1 MKLADVHV
9 HSTFS
14 FDGSST
20 MEEQCEQAV
29 KEGISVIC
37 FTDHVDFNTLEKNVG
52 KTKDNTIQNF
62 NVVDYL
68 EGIERLKKVYS
79 SLEIL
84 SGIEFSEPHL
94 YPREFDVYQKQPFD
108 YILGSI
114 HHCYNSVFPG
124 AANLSEKQAIE
135 EYYDI
140 MMNSIR
146 NCVFQAIAHIDFP
159 RRYFDHWN
167 VDRIMMDDLLRLI
180 IKKQIVLEINTS
192 SISKGE
198 FEPMPRYSIIQ
209 RYVELGGK
217 RVVLGSDA
225 HTSSVVG
232 CGFKSVIESIPKEL
246 EIGYF
251 KKRIFI
257 PLSKV

>member
-1 MKLADVHV
+1 MKIADVHV

-20 MEEQCEQAV
+20 MEEQCEQAI

-37 FTDHVDFNTLEKNVG
+37 FTDHVDFNKLEKNVG

-62 NVVDYL
+62 NVEDYL
-68 EGIERLKKVYS
+68 EEIDRLKMIYP

-94 YPREFDVYQKQPFD
+94 FPQEFEVYQKQPFD

-124 AANLSEKQAIE
+124 AANLPEKQAIE
-135 EYYDI
+135 EYYDLMI
-140 MMNSIR
+140 NSIKS
-146 NCVFQAIAHIDFP
+146 CAFQAIAHIDFP

-167 VDRIMMDDLLRLI
+167 VDRIMMDNLLRLI
-180 IKKQIVLEINTS
+180 INKQVVLEINTS

-198 FEPMPRYSIIQ
+198 SEPMPHYSVIN

-225 HTSSVVG
+225 HISHILG
-232 CGFKSVIESIPKEL
+232 CGFKSVIASLPKEL

-251 KKRIFI
+251 KKRTFI
-257 PLSKV
+257 PLG